1 MKALSLP
8 LFALVIL
15 VTATGCAETEPESV
29 TLYSGRSQSL
39 VQPLLDRFTEETG
52 TPVNVRYGDTAQLAV
67 ALIEEGD
74 QSPADV
80 FWAQDAGALGA
91 VQNAGLFAELP
102 DEITSRVMPGFT
114 AKGGAWVATSGR
126 ARVLAWSSER
136 LSPGDLPERI
146 EDLARPE
153 YASRLGWAPTNG
165 SFQAAVTAMR
175 VALGDEATR
184 AWLQAVKDGG
194 ATAYGNNRSILEG
207 IANGEIDLGLPNHY
221 YLYRYT
227 ADNPDYP
234 VEQSFFA
241 PGNIGNLINVAGIG
255 HVTSSH
261 NTPQARALIAFLL
274 ESTAQNYFA
283 TETFEYPVTPDATPG
298 DDLADFDKLGQLR
311 PDVALERMDDLEAT
325 LAMLREVGLL

>member
-1 MKALSLP
+1 MKTRTVPVLAL
-8 LFALVIL
+8 LFGIFA
-15 VTATGCAETEPESV
+15 AGCAEPEPNSV

-39 VQPLLDRFTEETG
+39 VQPLLDQFTEETG
-52 TPVNVRYGDTAQLAV
+52 IEVNVRYGDTAQLAV

-91 VQNAGLFAELP
+91 VQNAGLFTALP
-102 DEITSRVMPGFT
+102 EDITSRVMPGFT
-114 AKGGAWVATSGR
+114 AQGGAWVATSGR
-126 ARVLAWSSER
+126 ARVLAWSDER
-136 LSPGDLPERI
+136 LETDSLPERI
-146 EDLARPE
+146 EQLAQPE

-175 VALGDEATR
+175 IALGDEATR
-184 AWLQAVKDGG
+184 AWLEAVKDGG

-221 YLYRYT
+221 YLYRYK

-241 PGNIGNLINVAGIG
+241 PGNIGNLINVAGVG
-255 HVTSSH
+255 QLATSQ
-261 NTPQARALIAFLL
+261 NAAQARALISFLL
-274 ESTAQNYFA
+274 ESPAQNYFA
-283 TETFEYPVTPDATPG
+283 TETYEYPVTPHATPG
-298 DDLADFDKLGQLR
+298 TDLADFSKLGELR
-311 PDVALERMDDLEAT
+311 PDIALERMDDLEAT
-325 LAMLREVGLL
+325 LTMLREVGLL

>member
-1 MKALSLP
+1 MKSFARLFLALL
-8 LFALVIL
+8 LVIS
-15 VTATGCAETEPESV
+15 AAGCSEPESDSV

-39 VQPLLDRFTEETG
+39 VQPLLDQFTEQTG
-52 TPVNVRYGDTAQLAV
+52 IEVNVRYGDTAQLAV

-91 VQNAGLFAELP
+91 VQNAGMFTALP
-102 DEITSRVMPGFT
+102 GEITSRVLPGFS
-114 AKGGAWVATSGR
+114 AEEGVWVATSGR

-136 LSPGDLPERI
+136 LSRDELPERI

-165 SFQAAVTAMR
+165 SFQAAMTAMR
-175 VALGDEATR
+175 VALGDEAAR
-184 AWLQAVKDGG
+184 AWLTAVKEGG
-194 ATAYGNNRSILEG
+194 ATAYANNRSILEG
-207 IANGEIDLGLPNHY
+207 IANGEVDLGLPNHY

-241 PGNIGNLINVAGIG
+241 PGNIGNLINVAGVG
-255 HVTSSH
+255 QLASSGKTAEAH
-261 NTPQARALIAFLL
+261 ALISFLL
-274 ESTAQNYFA
+274 GTTAQNYFA
-283 TETFEYPVTPDATPG
+283 SETFEYPVTTDAAPG
-298 DDLADFDKLGQLR
+298 SQLADFSKLGELR